1 MPAMS
6 PKLRLILI
14 RTGIVLFVLWGAVMA
29 LSFFAAAAFHREHW
43 M

>member
-1 MPAMS
+1 MS

-14 RTGIVLFVLWGAVMA
+14 RTGIVVFLLWGAVMA

>member
-14 RTGIVLFVLWGAVMA
+14 RTGIVVFLLWGAVMA